1 MTDRE
6 HDVQVTVFGATG
18 GTGRRVVEL
27 LRAEGHEVVAV
38 ARPSAALE
46 ALAADG
52 VRAVAVDVATD
63 DPAPAV
69 AGSQAV
75 VWALG
80 VRFGVDDF
88 AQASR
93 SDRDGAIA
101 AYAAAQA
108 AGARR
113 WVQISSLMAD
123 RPELGPPFLKDALV
137 AKGEADEALA
147 QTDLAWTVLR
157 PGGLN
162 DEPGTGL
169 VTMAPRVDG
178 HAMVPRDDL
187 AAVAVAALSAP
198 QTEGLALDLIGG
210 GLPVAEALA
219 ALA

>member
-1 MTDRE
+1 MTDRSTT
-6 HDVQVTVFGATG
+6 QVTVFGATG

-27 LRAEGHEVVAV
+27 LRAEGPRGGGGGA
-38 ARPSAALE
+38 PSAALE
-46 ALAADG
+46 ALAAEGCGRCRRRHD
-52 VRAVAVDVATD
+52 RR
-63 DPAPAV
+63 PAPAV

-123 RPELGPPFLKDALV
+123 RPEFGPPFLKDALV

-147 QTDLAWTVLR
+147 LTDLAWTVLR